1 MGGPLIMLKLIGYVL
16 EAIIVLGGAGLMVAL
31 FREIWR
37 ESYL

>member
-1 MGGPLIMLKLIGYVL
+1 MLKLIGYGIEL
-16 EAIIVLGGAGLMVAL
+16 IIILGGAGLMLAL